1 MKSLLQVSQPDGRLR
16 QTPTRSGRRTAGRS
30 SHDSP
35 PQRRSQAAHR
45 LRCSYCSILRLDEG
59 GYLRVTWQALF
70 RAVIPCQILHFDKAL
85 GERVACFDVF
95 WLMPVMIYI
104 RAASNKIQQY
114 VLTFP
119 APAAPRCQLESN
131 PSRHPRGQEHC
142 LYLKL
147 KVWATAM

>member
-1 MKSLLQVSQPDGRLR
+1 MNSLLQVSQPDGRLR

-70 RAVIPCQILHFDKAL
+70 RAVIPCQILHFDKAW

-95 WLMPVMIYI
+95 WLMRHDLY
-104 RAASNKIQQY
+104 SSCFQQNPAY